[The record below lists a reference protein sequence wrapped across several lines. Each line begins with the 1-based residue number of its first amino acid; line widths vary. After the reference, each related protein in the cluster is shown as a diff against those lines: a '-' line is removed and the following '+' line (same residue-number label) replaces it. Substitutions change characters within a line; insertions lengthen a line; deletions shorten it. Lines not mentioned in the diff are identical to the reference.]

1 VARAPAAQ
9 KWPKG
14 WKNTGVLQRSVGV
27 GPVLPNMPRFA
38 RASPSG
44 DRPPVKRKSLF
55 LLECLIK
62 FTMMACLFR
71 LVHLRELPPTF
82 VISAVHRLEYSS
94 YVCYLPS
101 PFVLCAV
108 WPGYACVRATFA
120 RALFCWDQQLD
131 RDIKSLNILLS
142 KDLSVAKIADLGVS
156 RQVSNATAFL
166 TTCYGTPLY
175 ASPEICKSSP
185 YDEKTD
191 LWSLGVVLYEMAAL
205 VPPFVAPSLVGLGD
219 AIKAGR

>member
-1 VARAPAAQ
+1 
-9 KWPKG
+9 
-14 WKNTGVLQRSVGV
+14 
-27 GPVLPNMPRFA
+27 M
-38 RASPSG
+38 
-44 DRPPVKRKSLF
+44 
-55 LLECLIK
+55 CL
-62 FTMMACLFR
+62 R
-71 LVHLRELPPTF
+71 QLRNSCIA
-82 VISAVHRLEYSS
+82 VISLYVH
-94 YVCYLPS
+94 
-101 PFVLCAV
+101 AMH
-108 WPGYACVRATFA
+108 
-120 RALFCWDQQLD
+120 RALFCFSWCMLLASSHFFCVCYYMSICVLFCFGKTTSTY

-142 KDLSVAKIADLGVS
+142 RDHTVAKIADLGVS

-185 YDEKTD
+185 CDEKTD